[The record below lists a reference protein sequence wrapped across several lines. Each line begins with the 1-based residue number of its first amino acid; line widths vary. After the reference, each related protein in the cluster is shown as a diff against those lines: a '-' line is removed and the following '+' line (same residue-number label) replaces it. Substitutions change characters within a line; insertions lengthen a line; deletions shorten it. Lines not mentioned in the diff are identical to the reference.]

1 MNYRTECI
9 YQGFNLCNADPAA
22 FAYDDADSLVAS
34 VSSVANPRKKTCRPR
49 NVEDD
54 EDAEDTV
61 LSNVLKN
68 FNERLKRNN
77 DSDASVEARKMLY
90 MAREEEKYE
99 QEKLLMSITI
109 ELKQAELEALK
120 RKTN

>member
-68 FNERLKRNN
+68 FNERLKRKN
-77 DSDASVEARKMLY
+77 DSDASVEARKMLS

-99 QEKLLMSITI
+99 QEKLLMSTTI
-109 ELKQAELEALK
+109 ELKQAGLEAL
-120 RKTN
+120 NGE

>member
-1 MNYRTECI
+1 M
-9 YQGFNLCNADPAA
+9 
-22 FAYDDADSLVAS
+22 
-34 VSSVANPRKKTCRPR
+34 ANPRTKTFRPR
-49 NVEDD
+49 IEDD

-61 LSNVLKN
+61 LSKVLKN
-68 FNERLKRNN
+68 FDERLKRKN
-77 DSDASVEARKMLY
+77 DGDASVEARKVLS